1 MSQIDK
7 YVYYKNNSIML
18 HIINSRSDPL
28 CALIKDD
35 PVRPEIDLEF
45 RVSDVSEI
53 IVSQDEYGKPMA
65 VVCVLYRDSVPRS
78 REELLEFASYQPTVA
93 VFYTIWSY
101 VPGAGRRLIVSA
113 RSYIQSSRSSIKK
126 YVTLSPPTEMARV
139 FHLRNGA
146 QILSVNAD
154 SVNYSYE

>member
-1 MSQIDK
+1 
-7 YVYYKNNSIML
+7 ML
-18 HIINSRSDPL
+18 HIISSSSDPL
-28 CALIKDD
+28 VQLIKDD
-35 PVRPEIDLEF
+35 PVRPEISLDF
-45 RVSDVSEI
+45 RISESSEI
-53 IVSQDEYGKPMA
+53 IVAQDEYGKPTA

-78 REELLEFASYQPTVA
+78 REELLEYASYAPSVA

-101 VPGAGRRLIVSA
+101 VPGAGRRLIVAA
-113 RSYIQSSRSSIKK
+113 RSHIQTSRSHIKK

-146 QILSVNAD
+146 QVLNINED

>member
-1 MSQIDK
+1 MS
-7 YVYYKNNSIML
+7 L
-18 HIINSRSDPL
+18 HIINKPEDSL
-28 CALIKDD
+28 CALIADD
-35 PVRPEIDLEF
+35 PVRPEIPLEF
-45 RVSDVSEI
+45 RVSESSEI
-53 IVSQDEYGKPMA
+53 IVSQDEYGKPTA

-78 REELLEFASYQPTVA
+78 REELLEFASYEPVVA

-101 VPGAGRRLIVSA
+101 QPGAGRRLIVMA
-113 RSYIQSSRSSIKK
+113 RRHIESSRPYIKK

-146 QILSVNAD
+146 QVLNVNAD

>member
-1 MSQIDK
+1 
-7 YVYYKNNSIML
+7 ML
-18 HIINSRSDPL
+18 HIITTLTDPL
-28 CALIKDD
+28 LALIADD
-35 PVRPEIDLEF
+35 PVRPEIVREF
-45 RVSDVSEI
+45 RVSESSEV
-53 IVSQDEYGKPMA
+53 IVDQDEYGKPTA

-78 REELLEFASYQPTVA
+78 QEELLEFASYEPSVA

-101 VPGAGRRLIVSA
+101 QPGAGRKLIVAA
-113 RSYIQSSRSSIKK
+113 RKHIQSSRSNITK

-146 QILSVNAD
+146 QVLNINED

>member
-1 MSQIDK
+1 
-7 YVYYKNNSIML
+7 ML
-18 HIINSRSDPL
+18 HIISSLSDPL
-28 CALIKDD
+28 VQLIKDD
-35 PVRPEIDLEF
+35 PVRPEIGIDF
-45 RVSDVSEI
+45 RISDHSEI
-53 IVSQDEYGKPMA
+53 IVAQDQYGKPSA

-78 REELLEFASYQPTVA
+78 REELLEYASYLPVVA

-101 VPGAGRRLIVSA
+101 VPGAGRKLIIAA
-113 RSYIQSSRSSIKK
+113 RSHIAESRPSIKR

-146 QILSVNAD
+146 QVLNINAD

>member
-1 MSQIDK
+1 
-7 YVYYKNNSIML
+7 ML
-18 HIINSRSDPL
+18 HIISSPLDPL
-28 CALIKDD
+28 VQLIKDD
-35 PVRPEIDLEF
+35 PVRPEIGIEF
-45 RVSDVSEI
+45 RVSESSEI
-53 IVSQDEYGKPMA
+53 IVAQDEYGKPSA

-78 REELLEFASYQPTVA
+78 REELLEYASYEPVVA

-101 VPGAGRRLIVSA
+101 VPGAGRKLIVAA
-113 RSYIQSSRSSIKK
+113 RSHIQSSRPSIKK

-146 QILSVNAD
+146 QVLNINED

>member
-1 MSQIDK
+1 
-7 YVYYKNNSIML
+7 ML
-18 HIINSRSDPL
+18 HIISSSSDPL
-28 CALIKDD
+28 VQLIKDD
-35 PVRPEIDLEF
+35 PVRPEISLDF
-45 RVSDVSEI
+45 RISESSEI
-53 IVSQDEYGKPMA
+53 IVAQDEYGKPTA

-78 REELLEFASYQPTVA
+78 REELLEYASYAPSVA

-101 VPGAGRRLIVSA
+101 QPGAGRRLIAAA
-113 RSYIQSSRSSIKK
+113 RSHIQTSRSHIKK

-146 QILSVNAD
+146 QVLNINED

>member
-1 MSQIDK
+1 
-7 YVYYKNNSIML
+7 ML
-18 HIINSRSDPL
+18 HIISSQSDPL
-28 CALIKDD
+28 AQLIKDD

-45 RVSDVSEI
+45 RVSDSSEI
-53 IVSQDEYGKPMA
+53 IVALDEYGKPAA

-78 REELLEFASYQPTVA
+78 REELLEYASYEPVVA

-101 VPGAGRRLIVSA
+101 VPGAGRKLIVAA
-113 RSYIQSSRSSIKK
+113 RSHIQSSRPSIKK

-146 QILSVNAD
+146 QVLNINAD

>member
-1 MSQIDK
+1 MNCLDK
-7 YVYYKNNSIML
+7 YVYYKSKVML
-18 HIINSRSDPL
+18 HIINSLSDPL
-28 CALIKDD
+28 VQLIRDD
-35 PVRPEIDLEF
+35 PVRPEIGIEF

-53 IVSQDEYGKPMA
+53 IVSQDEYGKPTA
-65 VVCVLYRDSVPRS
+65 AVCVLYRDSVPCS
-78 REELLEFASYQPTVA
+78 REELLEFASYEPVVA

-101 VPGAGRRLIVSA
+101 QPGAGRRLIVSA
-113 RSYIQSSRSSIKK
+113 RNHIQSSRPSICK

-146 QILSVNAD
+146 QVLSVNSD

>member
-1 MSQIDK
+1 
-7 YVYYKNNSIML
+7 ML
-18 HIINSRSDPL
+18 HIITTLTDPL
-28 CALIKDD
+28 LALIADD
-35 PVRPEIDLEF
+35 PVRPEIVREF
-45 RVSDVSEI
+45 RVSESSEV
-53 IVSQDEYGKPMA
+53 IVDQDEYGKPTA

-78 REELLEFASYQPTVA
+78 REELLEFASYEPSVA

-101 VPGAGRRLIVSA
+101 QPGAGRKLIVAA
-113 RSYIQSSRSSIKK
+113 RKHIQSSRSNITK

-146 QILSVNAD
+146 QVLNINED

>member
-1 MSQIDK
+1 MQ
-7 YVYYKNNSIML
+7 L
-18 HIINSRSDPL
+18 HTINSLSDPL
-28 CALIKDD
+28 LALVADD
-35 PVRPEIDLEF
+35 PVRPEIAAEF
-45 RVSDVSEI
+45 RVSEVSEI
-53 IVSQDEYGKPMA
+53 IVGQDEYGKPTA

-78 REELLEFASYQPTVA
+78 REELLEFASYEPSVA

-101 VPGAGRRLIVSA
+101 QPGAGRKLIVAA
-113 RSYIQSSRSSIKK
+113 RKYIESNKSHITK

-146 QILSVNAD
+146 SVLNVNKD

>member
-1 MSQIDK
+1 
-7 YVYYKNNSIML
+7 ML
-18 HIINSRSDPL
+18 HIINSVTDSL
-28 CALIKDD
+28 CALIADD

-53 IVSQDEYGKPMA
+53 IVAQDEYGKPVA

-78 REELLEFASYQPTVA
+78 REELLEYASYDPCVA

-101 VPGAGRRLIVSA
+101 VPGAGRRLIVAA
-113 RSYIQSSRSSIKK
+113 RNHIQSSRPTIKK
-126 YVTLSPPTEMARV
+126 YVTLSPPTEMARI

-146 QILSVNAD
+146 QVLNVNAD

>member
-1 MSQIDK
+1 
-7 YVYYKNNSIML
+7 ML
-18 HIINSRSDPL
+18 HIISSPSDPL
-28 CALIKDD
+28 AQLIKDD
-35 PVRPEIDLEF
+35 PVRPEIDLDF
-45 RVSDVSEI
+45 RVSESSEI
-53 IVSQDEYGKPMA
+53 IVASDEYGKPTA

-78 REELLEFASYQPTVA
+78 REELLEYASYTPIVA

-101 VPGAGRRLIVSA
+101 QPGAGRKLIVAA
-113 RSYIQSSRSSIKK
+113 RSHIQKTRPNIKK

-146 QILSVNAD
+146 QVLNINAD